1 MPAEMRTRSSGRPR
15 ARRTSAGMEAW
26 LMKHGSETS
35 DEVEPKETV
44 TLKSLRCSES
54 AFESATLPVSKESSE
69 PPPLAWAGGE
79 EKRHAQGNAARDGW
93 LLAPLEGW
101 RRAAQAGAGERL
113 AWRICSA

>member
-1 MPAEMRTRSSGRPR
+1 MAY
-15 ARRTSAGMEAW
+15 
-26 LMKHGSETS
+26 L
-35 DEVEPKETV
+35 VEPKETV
-44 TLKSLRCSES
+44 TLKSFVSSTIALD
-54 AFESATLPVSKESSE
+54 AATEPVSKESSE